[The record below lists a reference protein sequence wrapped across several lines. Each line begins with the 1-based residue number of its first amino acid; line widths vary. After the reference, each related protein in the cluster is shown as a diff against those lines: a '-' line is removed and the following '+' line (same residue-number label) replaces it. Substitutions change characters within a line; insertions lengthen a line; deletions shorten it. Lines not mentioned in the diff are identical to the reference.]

1 MNDRIRANR
10 RNLIGELR
18 VAHVL
23 MLGQRGEVPAIPVF
37 RGHMFC
43 KDPAHEAGVTGDQQL
58 GHGVGR
64 GRLRSIRR
72 KDRGGAVY
80 VAGS

>member
-1 MNDRIRANR
+1 
-10 RNLIGELR
+10 
-18 VAHVL
+18 VS
-23 MLGQRGEVPAIPVF
+23 
-37 RGHMFC
+37 RGHVFC